1 MEGWTCPWCTA
12 SVAPWW
18 GRSTP
23 HPACTGLGTP
33 EGFRGAPA
41 GAELTLGSILKTI
54 DGMRQD
60 SLSRKG
66 WGAA

>member
-33 EGFRGAPA
+33 EGLRGAPA